1 MKVQVK
7 RLTWRDQLR
16 DSPPR
21 IVTTLALPLF
31 IALKLAHVTDWSWWW
46 VFSPVWIP
54 ALIVLIIVALAA
66 AGFTLVK
73 WYLMAR
79 AWVRFRRLPEFA
91 LADPAILSRIEA
103 EHSANT
109 DAGQSMPDNQYGS
122 PHASRAHRIAS
133 RLACRP

>member
-1 MKVQVK
+1 MKLEV
-7 RLTWRDQLR
+7 RPWTFRDQLKGF
-16 DSPPR
+16 SPR
-21 IVTTLALPLF
+21 IAVTLTLPLF

-46 VFSPVWIP
+46 VFSPGWIP

-66 AGFTLVK
+66 AGFALVK

-103 EHSANT
+103 ERSADT
-109 DAGQSMPDNQYGS
+109 DADDQYGS
-122 PHASRAHRIAS
+122 PRASRAHRIAS